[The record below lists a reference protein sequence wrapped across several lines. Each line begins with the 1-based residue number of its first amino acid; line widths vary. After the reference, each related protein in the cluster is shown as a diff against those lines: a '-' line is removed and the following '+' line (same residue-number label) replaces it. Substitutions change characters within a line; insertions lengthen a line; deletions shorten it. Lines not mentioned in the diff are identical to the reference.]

1 MGQYP
6 ITAGVFGKAL
16 AVTPVAIGALDAR
29 SAWEFENQSTLGNNY
44 TGSQL
49 YVGGGGDVDVILSGV
64 VGVQDTV
71 TGLNLQ
77 PIFSGAN
84 PSYAGFAA
92 GSGYDAA
99 TNVATTV
106 TSSVHKSP
114 ANQPTGLTVDITVP
128 VPAAIAAPTAAG
140 TGYNAGAVTS
150 TAVNPSVGTG
160 ITGTVTVT
168 ASEVTGFTFTSGGTG
183 YAIGDVVTLDQ
194 DGSGN
199 NATITLTEVTN
210 GAVTAITI
218 GNAAG
223 SNYSVGDIITVDQGG
238 SGLDCKF
245 VVGSVESLMP
255 AVGDVVRFTAVPA
268 GTILPAAVAYV
279 ISSGVTTG
287 LVALK

>member
-16 AVTPVAIGALDAR
+16 AIPGTGNGGTITTP
-29 SAWEFENQSTLGNNY
+29 SAWLFENQSGTLGTNY
-44 TGSQL
+44 NSSQI
-49 YVGGGGDVDVILSGV
+49 YVGVTGDVVAILSDT
-64 VGVQDTV
+64 VGAQDTV

-77 PIFSGAN
+77 AVFTGAN
-84 PSYAGFAA
+84 PSYTGFAA

-114 ANQPTGLTVDITVP
+114 AKQPTGLTVDITVP
-128 VPAAIAAPTAAG
+128 VPAAIANPTTAG

-168 ASEVTGFTFTSGGTG
+168 ANEVTGFTFTSGGTG
-183 YAIGDVVTLDQ
+183 YVIGDVVTLDQ

-223 SNYSVGDIITVDQGG
+223 TNYSVGDIITVNQGCLLYT
-238 SGLDCKF
+238 SD
-245 VVGSVESLMP
+245 
-255 AVGDVVRFTAVPA
+255 
-268 GTILPAAVAYV
+268 AADE
-279 ISSGVTTG
+279 
-287 LVALK
+287 